1 MDRWVYC
8 DVPREVKGDA
18 DALVC
23 VVDRSAYFIRDRICC
38 SQIKHLKEVFGYAK
52 QREDAYS
59 RGDMP
64 PISPCSVD
72 DENFIGTIVSLQ
84 PQMWEKIGEGDYQ
97 CTLMEGVTKENFA
110 ESCRLYNRHK
120 NLWCEFD
127 GVKEETNQMKILE
140 YEYLLPKDK
149 LRKVIDDNE
158 MQQPDLGSCEA
169 GFPALR
175 QYWELLSPEDQK
187 LDVNSLVNHFD
198 EDLKHLGAEIFGT
211 PMD

>member
-23 VVDRSAYFIRDRICC
+23 VVDRSAYFWRDEICC
-38 SQIKHLKEVFGYAK
+38 SQIKHLKEVFEYAK

-59 RGDMP
+59 RGDKTP
-64 PISPCSVD
+64 TCPCSVD
-72 DENFIGTIVSLQ
+72 DDNFIGTIVSLQ
-84 PQMWEKIGEGDYQ
+84 PQMWEKIGEEYQ
-97 CTLMEGVTKENFA
+97 CTLKEGVTKENFA
-110 ESCRLYNRHK
+110 ECCRLYNRHK
-120 NLWCEFD
+120 NLWCELD
-127 GVKEETNQMKILE
+127 GVKEETNMKILE

-158 MQQPDLGSCEA
+158 MQQPDLGSCKA

-175 QYWELLSPEDQK
+175 QYWELLSPEDKK
-187 LDVNSLVNHFD
+187 LDVDSLVNHFD
-198 EDLKHLGAEIFGT
+198 EDLKHLGDEMFGT